1 MRILKT
7 HFIPKRSKVGFKIL
21 YRCCRST
28 LYPKGQRLNK
38 HLNELIELSNNDK
51 AIDAYTPQLEAADK
65 KIAKIQKKIDVAQS
79 ELDGLNADIAENDAK
94 IKTFDEQLTLLNE
107 QLSANAKK
115 LKEISTEKEMKALS
129 LEEDIAKEKMTFAN
143 EEIERLQAVNETKK
157 ALLEEASEKV
167 AALEAEYKAM
177 EEVVSVEKAEIEKAK
192 GELFVKREELSRNIE
207 QKVLAFYEKIRIWA
221 GNTAVVP
228 VKKQACYGCYMKL
241 NDKTYAEIIKADEIV
256 NCPHCGRIL
265 YLEPVSAEA

>member
-1 MRILKT
+1 M
-7 HFIPKRSKVGFKIL
+7 
-21 YRCCRST
+21 
-28 LYPKGQRLNK
+28 NK
-38 HLNELIELSNNDK
+38 HLNELIELSRNDK

-65 KIAKIQKKIDVAQS
+65 KLAKIQKKMNAAQR
-79 ELDGLNADIAENDAK
+79 ELDALHTDIEDNESK
-94 IKTFDEQLTLLNE
+94 INTFEEQLTLLNE
-107 QLSANAKK
+107 QLSSNAKK

-143 EEIERLQAVNETKK
+143 EEIERLQGINETKK
-157 ALLEEASEKV
+157 ALLEEAREKV
-167 AALEAEYKAM
+167 TVLNAEY
-177 EEVVSVEKAEIEKAK
+177 EEVSKVVSAEKAEIEKEK
-192 GELFVKREELSRNIE
+192 GKLFLKREERSRNLE

>member
-1 MRILKT
+1 M
-7 HFIPKRSKVGFKIL
+7 
-21 YRCCRST
+21 
-28 LYPKGQRLNK
+28 NK

-51 AIDAYTPQLEAADK
+51 AIDSYTPRLEAADK
-65 KIAKIQKKIDVAQS
+65 KVAKIQKKLDTAQS
-79 ELDGLNADIAENDAK
+79 ELDTLNADIANNESK
-94 IKTFDEQLTLLNE
+94 VKTFEEQLTLLNE
-107 QLSANAKK
+107 QLVSNAKK
-115 LKEISTEKEMKALS
+115 LKEITTEKEMKALS

-143 EEIERLQAVNETKK
+143 EEIERLQGINETKK
-157 ALLEEASEKV
+157 ALLEEVSEKV
-167 AALEAEYKAM
+167 STLTAELTAM
-177 EEVVSVEKAEIEKAK
+177 NEIVSVEKAEIEKAK

-241 NDKTYAEIIKADEIV
+241 NDKTYAEVIKADEIC

-265 YLEPVSAEA
+265 YLEPVTAEA

>member
-1 MRILKT
+1 M
-7 HFIPKRSKVGFKIL
+7 
-21 YRCCRST
+21 
-28 LYPKGQRLNK
+28 NK

-51 AIDAYTPQLEAADK
+51 AIDSYTPQLEAADK
-65 KIAKIQKKIDVAQS
+65 KIAKIQKKIDAAQG
-79 ELDGLNADIAENDAK
+79 ELDGLNTDITENEAK
-94 IKTFDEQLTLLNE
+94 VKTFEEQLTLLNE
-107 QLSANAKK
+107 QLSLNAKK

-143 EEIERLQAVNETKK
+143 EEIERLQGINETKK

-167 AALEAEYKAM
+167 TTLTTEFDAVNK
-177 EEVVSVEKAEIEKAK
+177 EVSTEKAEIEKAK
-192 GELFVKREELSRNIE
+192 AELFTQREKLSRNIE

-221 GNTAVVP
+221 GNSAVVP

-241 NDKTYAEIIKADEIV
+241 NDKTYAEVIKADEIV

-265 YLEPVSAEA
+265 YLEPVTAEA